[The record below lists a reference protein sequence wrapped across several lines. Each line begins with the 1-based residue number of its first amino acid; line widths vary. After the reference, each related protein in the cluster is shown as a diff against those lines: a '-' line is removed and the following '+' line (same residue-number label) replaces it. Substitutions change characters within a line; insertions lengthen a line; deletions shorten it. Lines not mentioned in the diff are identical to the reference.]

1 MSYSTQQG
9 NSTIWM
15 NLADHMDWSEL
26 LTKNHSQPYV
36 KFILYKREVLIKL
49 HFIGKIIGLQG
60 GTLREY

>member
-1 MSYSTQQG
+1 
-9 NSTIWM
+9 M
-15 NLADHMDWSEL
+15 NLANHMNWSEL
-26 LTKNHSQPYV
+26 LIKNHSQPYV